1 MSICL
6 SIGLSSVYVSINAC
20 LSVYSCKM
28 CLCVCVY
35 CGVCVGAVASVCVC
49 VYVCYCMQKKT
60 SNIRHPMSLCYTV
73 LLCQQCI
80 NP

>member
-49 VYVCYCMQKKT
+49 IC
-60 SNIRHPMSLCYTV
+60 
-73 LLCQQCI
+73 LLLYAEKDQ
-80 NP
+80 